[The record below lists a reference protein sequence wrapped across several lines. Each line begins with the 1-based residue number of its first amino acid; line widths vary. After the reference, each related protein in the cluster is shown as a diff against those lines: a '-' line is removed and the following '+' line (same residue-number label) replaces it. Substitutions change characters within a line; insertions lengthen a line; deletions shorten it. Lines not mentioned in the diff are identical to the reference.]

1 MPRNDPST
9 APQYLDAQGLPR
21 VLSDDTV
28 NPRQLWFFKRVM
40 EQANLY
46 SPNNAVGMSDAQVRD
61 LWKTRVRAY
70 KNRPGAATATRRGGA
85 TNPSGRWEKGKRFD
99 PVTDAQGNASGNRIG
114 WQQVDVKLTPAQE

>member
-28 NPRQLWFFKRVM
+28 NPRQLWFFKRIM

-46 SPNNAVGMSDAQVRD
+46 SPNNAVGMSAAQVRD

-70 KNRPGAATATRRGGA
+70 KNRPGAAAATRRGGA
-85 TNPSGRWEKGKRFD
+85 TNPSMGERPE
-99 PVTDAQGNASGNRIG
+99 S
-114 WQQVDVKLTPAQE
+114 